1 MYKRYYKLIC
11 EGPANMD
18 RFNIVTT
25 QGHTFAN
32 LMKKNNVTPPPG
44 FIEAIDDYYDKTRW
58 DITTVWES
66 KQAFDEASKHPL
78 RRMFWTR
85 FEMEAFKHD
94 LKLVITDGDTG
105 ESYEP
110 LSLD

>member
-1 MYKRYYKLIC
+1 MYKRHYKLVC

-18 RFNIVTT
+18 RFKIVTT
-25 QGHTFAN
+25 QGHTFSY
-32 LMKKNNVTPPPG
+32 LMKKNNVKPPPG
-44 FIEAIDDYYDKTRW
+44 FIEAIDDFYDNTRW
-58 DITTVWES
+58 EITTVWES
-66 KQAFDEASKHPL
+66 KKDFEEALKHPM

-94 LKLVITDGDTG
+94 LKLVVVDGDTG

-110 LSLD
+110 LSID

>member
-1 MYKRYYKLIC
+1 MYKRHYKLVC

-18 RFNIVTT
+18 RFKIVTT
-25 QGHTFAN
+25 QGLTFAT
-32 LMKKNNVTPPPG
+32 LMKKNNLKPPPG
-44 FIEAIDDYYDKTRW
+44 FIEAIDDHYDSTRW
-58 DITTVWES
+58 EITTVWES
-66 KQAFDEASKHPL
+66 KKDFEEALKHPL
-78 RRMFWTR
+78 RKMFWNR

-94 LKLVITDGDTG
+94 LKLVVIDGDTG